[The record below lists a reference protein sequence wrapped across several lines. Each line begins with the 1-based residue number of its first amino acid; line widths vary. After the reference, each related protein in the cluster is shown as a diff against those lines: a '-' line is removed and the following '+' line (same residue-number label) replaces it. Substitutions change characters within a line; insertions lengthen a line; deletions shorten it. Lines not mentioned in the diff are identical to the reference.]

1 MWAEGKVAWIGYILG
16 LRVLLSSSVREKGDI
31 LDGCLEELFVGLIS
45 MSMEL

>member
-31 LDGCLEELFVGLIS
+31 LELFMGLIS